1 MRCDPTFLVV
11 ALLALASCDRGAN
24 VAPSAQPSVELASRD
39 DAVANPIEVLP
50 AAQRE
55 PALENAKKRWESLTV
70 EERASALTRYEE
82 FARLGSAERT
92 ELVERARRMRETM
105 QRVQSELPLPVRER
119 LRQLEPDK
127 RREAMREIVT
137 DEARARGQEIRAKL
151 PDAWLDRLESARPE
165 ERPAILAQF
174 RERHLKRIADFAI
187 EHLGASVGLDD
198 AERRRLGALSMP
210 ERVQAVLDLRKRA
223 LEKDASENGLPP
235 GMTAEDWKELVR
247 LEPEAFFARMQDYR
261 RKRVASEPPDA
272 DASNP
277 PTNPVDP
284 SALTP
289 QRREGLQRLL
299 RAVQQQAEDVIEL
312 VDLPKEERRTRLFE
326 LRRARCVEI
335 LRAYRLVPPD
345 KLGELE
351 TMGEKRLHEVL
362 RHVLQPLRRSESWPA
377 RGDVKPEPDTTPPKS
392 GAREPRIVP
401 GLRDGGRC

>member
-1 MRCDPTFLVV
+1 MRRAFTIPVV
-11 ALLALASCDRGAN
+11 ALLALAGCNRGAN
-24 VAPSAQPSVELASRD
+24 DAPSAPTAAELASM
-39 DAVANPIEVLP
+39 DATHATAVEALP

-55 PALENAKKRWESLTV
+55 SALDNARKRWETLTT
-70 EERASALTRYEE
+70 EERTSALTRYEQ
-82 FARLGSAERT
+82 FARLGPVERE
-92 ELVERARRMRETM
+92 ELVERARRMRETT
-105 QRVQSELPLPVRER
+105 QRVQSELPPPVRER

-137 DEARARGQEIRAKL
+137 DEARARGQEIRAKV
-151 PDAWLDRLESARPE
+151 PDAWLDRLEAARPE

-174 RERHLKRIADFAI
+174 RDRHLKRIADFAI
-187 EHLGASVGLDD
+187 ERIGASLALDA
-198 AERRRLGALSMP
+198 AERERLRALPMQ

-261 RKRVASEPPDA
+261 RKRVASEPSGEGTPDA
-272 DASNP
+272 PATSSD
-277 PTNPVDP
+277 PT
-284 SALTP
+284 ALTP

-326 LRRARCVEI
+326 LRRARCIEI
-335 LRAYRLVPPD
+335 LRAYRLVPPE
-345 KLGELE
+345 KLGEME

-362 RHVLQPLRRSESWPA
+362 RHVLQPLRRGNEWPA
-377 RGDVKPEPDTTPPKS
+377 RGGAEPEPGATPPKS
-392 GAREPRIVP
+392 GAREPIIVP